1 MSDHPPT
8 TTPSFADWILQPTL
22 ASRLCLILSIACFY
36 AGAVVINNNL
46 LFFWAHDADYRF
58 WFYPPAGLRLILIML
73 LGWPAVLGHGIAS
86 TALNASFDLP
96 DVELLGS
103 VFLGF
108 CRSLSVWAG
117 LAIYSRVTG
126 LRFPWTGITWTHI
139 PAMSVAV
146 SLFSAVTVH
155 LLRAALGVEPLDE
168 LVRNVSLN
176 VLGDTLG
183 TIVVLFVLIR
193 LRRAFLSFARTA

>member
-1 MSDHPPT
+1 MSDHSPT
-8 TTPSFADWILQPTL
+8 ARPSLMDWLLQPGL
-22 ASRLCLILSIACFY
+22 LSRVCLILSIACFY
-36 AGAVVINNNL
+36 AGAVVVNNNL

-58 WFYPPAGLRLILIML
+58 WFYPPAGLRLIMIML
-73 LGWPAVLGHGIAS
+73 LGWPAVLGHGIAA

-96 DVELLGS
+96 EVELLGA

-117 LAIYSRVTG
+117 LALYSRATG
-126 LRFPWTGITWTHI
+126 LRFPWSGITWAHI

-155 LLRAALGVEPLDE
+155 FLRAILGVEPLE
-168 LVRNVSLN
+168 EFVRNVSLN

-183 TIVVLFVLIR
+183 TIVVLVALIR
-193 LRRAFLSFARTA
+193 LRRAFLRFARTA

>member
-1 MSDHPPT
+1 MSDHLPT
-8 TTPSFADWILQPTL
+8 GAPSFVDWILQPAL
-22 ASRLCLILSIACFY
+22 LSRLCLILSVACFY
-36 AGAVVINNNL
+36 AGAVLINNNL
-46 LFFWAHDADYRF
+46 LFAWAHDADYRF
-58 WFYPPAGLRLILIML
+58 WFYPPAGLRLIMIML
-73 LGWPAVLGHGIAS
+73 LGWPAVIGHGIAA

-108 CRSLSVWAG
+108 CRSFSVWAG

-126 LRFPWTGITWTHI
+126 LRFPWSGITWTHI

-155 LLRAALGVEPLDE
+155 LLRAALGVEPIDE
-168 LVRNVSLN
+168 VVRNVSLN

-183 TIVVLFVLIR
+183 TIVVLFALIR